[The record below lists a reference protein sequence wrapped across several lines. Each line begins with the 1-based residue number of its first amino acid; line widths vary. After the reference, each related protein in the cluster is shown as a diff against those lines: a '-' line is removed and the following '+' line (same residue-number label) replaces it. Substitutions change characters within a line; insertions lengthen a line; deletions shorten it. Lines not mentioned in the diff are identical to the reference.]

1 VLCLLEHRTRSRLMP
16 CLQEAS
22 LAQLLHEQAR
32 LQEEMADMAARAAEA
47 QAAHGA
53 AAVSGVG
60 RELAAARGETDM
72 LRAALQRCFADYT
85 TAVDALSVSEAQR
98 LAADTAPLHHGHS
111 DAQAAGGDAV
121 PAHNQHNSWW
131 HRGAAPRMPQPH
143 QQAWGQAHHQGDASL
158 PHHHEEP
165 LWADDAEAIRYA
177 NAMADRT

>member
-1 VLCLLEHRTRSRLMP
+1 
-16 CLQEAS
+16 
-22 LAQLLHEQAR
+22 
-32 LQEEMADMAARAAEA
+32 MAARAAEA

-85 TAVDALSVSEAQR
+85 TAVDALSASEAQR

-111 DAQAAGGDAV
+111 DAAHAVGGDAA

-143 QQAWGQAHHQGDASL
+143 QQAWGQAHHEGEAPL
-158 PHHHEEP
+158 PHHHEQP